1 MFRVRFIEI
10 IRLIAIIIYFDR
22 LLQFYRV
29 RHKLRISLAK
39 RLATTTTTRGTE
51 QLESNERISRQPII
65 A

>member
-39 RLATTTTTRGTE
+39 RLATTTTRGTE